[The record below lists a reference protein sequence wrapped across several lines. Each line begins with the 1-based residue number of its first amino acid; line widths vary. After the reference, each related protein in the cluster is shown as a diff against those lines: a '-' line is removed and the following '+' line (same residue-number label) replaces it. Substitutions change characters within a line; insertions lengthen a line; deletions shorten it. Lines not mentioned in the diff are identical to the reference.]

1 MRGAGHRY
9 ARRVPNRSPQ
19 ARRSG
24 ADRRG
29 WGIVAAPM
37 IQFALV
43 GAAALAIVTLA
54 LSVASRRVGERE
66 AIVEV
71 RSEALVKGQGLV
83 EPALTDALLE
93 GDPDAV
99 AAIDDVVQRDV
110 LSDSLVRV
118 KIWSEDGT
126 ILYSDE
132 PRLIGKDYRLGE
144 DEQEALEAGV
154 VEAEVSD
161 LSKPENRFERVHG
174 KLLEVYLPIET
185 PNGEKVLFEAYFLYD
200 SVEES
205 GQRIW
210 RSFAPIAIGALV
222 VLELIQIP
230 LAYSLA
236 RRLRLRQL
244 EREELLNRAV
254 SASEHERR
262 RIAQDLHDGVVQ
274 DLAGVSY
281 SLAALARDPDEP
293 NAAELSTAADNVRAS
308 IEALRTLLVELYP
321 PNLADEGLGAAV
333 TDLLA
338 RARAVG
344 LDATADTTAL
354 VEEPSQE
361 VARLVYRT
369 VQEALRNVIAHAG
382 ARSVAVTVAVGD
394 GLAWAEVVDDGAGF
408 DVASARAAAAGGH
421 VGLLGITDLVREAG
435 GRLDLTSSP
444 GEGTTVRIEVPIP

>member
-1 MRGAGHRY
+1 M
-9 ARRVPNRSPQ
+9 V
-19 ARRSG
+19 
-24 ADRRG
+24 
-29 WGIVAAPM
+29 
-37 IQFALV
+37 QFTLV
-43 GAAALAIVTLA
+43 GAAALAIVALA

-66 AIVEV
+66 AIVEA
-71 RSEALVKGQGLV
+71 RSEALVKAQGLV
-83 EPALTDALLE
+83 EPVIQDGLLD
-93 GDPDAV
+93 GDPDAID
-99 AAIDDVVQRDV
+99 ALDDVIQDDV
-110 LSDSLVRV
+110 LSDTLVRV
-118 KIWSEDGT
+118 KVWSEDGT
-126 ILYSDE
+126 VLYSDE
-132 PRLIGKDYRLGE
+132 PRLIGSTYGLSEE
-144 DEQEALEAGV
+144 DREALDEGV

-161 LSKPENRFERVHG
+161 LSAPENRYERKHG
-174 KLLEVYLPIET
+174 KLLEVYLPVVT
-185 PNGEKVLFEAYFLYD
+185 PSGDELLFEAYFLYD

-205 GQRIW
+205 GDRIW
-210 RSFAPIAIGALV
+210 RSFAPIAIGALI

-281 SLAALARDPDEP
+281 SLAALARDPEEP
-293 NAAELSTAADNVRAS
+293 NATELAAAADNVRAS

-321 PNLADEGLGAAV
+321 PNLADEGLAAAV

-344 LDATADTTAL
+344 LDATADTGGL
-354 VEEPSQE
+354 VIEPSQE
-361 VARLVYRT
+361 VARLIYRT
-369 VQEALRNVIAHAG
+369 VQEALRNVIAHAE

-394 GLAWAEVVDDGAGF
+394 GLAWAEVADDGRGF
-408 DVASARAAAAGGH
+408 DVAAARAAAAGGH
-421 VGLLGITDLVREAG
+421 VGLLGITDLVRDAG